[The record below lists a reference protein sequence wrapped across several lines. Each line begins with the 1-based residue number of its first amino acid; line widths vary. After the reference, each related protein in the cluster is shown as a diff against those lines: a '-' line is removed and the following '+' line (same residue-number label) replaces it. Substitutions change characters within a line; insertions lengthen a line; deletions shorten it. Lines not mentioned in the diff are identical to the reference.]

1 MQQHPKFLV
10 FFRRKRLFLYSLCL
24 EAIMCL
30 VEDHYTC
37 EHVHM
42 KGMYTMSMV
51 VQEDQGRCCLWGPV
65 LEQSAPEDGS
75 CCTKPCWISSG
86 RRESTLQV
94 QRMTMKEQQ
103 KWSFIWTDHSPAPCS
118 PVLGGEKRQKRVDG
132 ERCFLFA
139 FSSHCSRLLLATD
152 NKLHWSPHAKS
163 YFAHSSQW
171 WEISLSL
178 SQPTILFFSIFSPF
192 APMRMRE
199 QCGEVYLAIS
209 VKLPKS

>member
-1 MQQHPKFLV
+1 MCTWRVCTPCPWWY
-10 FFRRKRLFLYSLCL
+10 RRTRGDAACGDLCWSSLL
-24 EAIMCL
+24 LKMA
-30 VEDHYTC
+30 
-37 EHVHM
+37 HVVRSHA
-42 KGMYTMSMV
+42 GS
-51 VQEDQGRCCLWGPV
+51 VQEGGNPHCRY
-65 LEQSAPEDGS
+65 
-75 CCTKPCWISSG
+75 
-86 RRESTLQV
+86 REWPWRSNRNEALYELITAL
-94 QRMTMKEQQ
+94 
-103 KWSFIWTDHSPAPCS
+103 APCS